1 MIGTSLILSNHVPAR
16 KILSR
21 ATMSVPAPVDKRKN
35 IELHQLTSLMDLI
48 FFSHSARSFIAL
60 KTYFWWRCV
69 RTQGHD
75 VFKARAVGWGK
86 YPGAIF
92 HEVRADAIRHH

>member
-1 MIGTSLILSNHVPAR
+1 
-16 KILSR
+16 
-21 ATMSVPAPVDKRKN
+21 
-35 IELHQLTSLMDLI
+35 MDLI

-60 KTYFWWRCV
+60 KKYFWWRCV